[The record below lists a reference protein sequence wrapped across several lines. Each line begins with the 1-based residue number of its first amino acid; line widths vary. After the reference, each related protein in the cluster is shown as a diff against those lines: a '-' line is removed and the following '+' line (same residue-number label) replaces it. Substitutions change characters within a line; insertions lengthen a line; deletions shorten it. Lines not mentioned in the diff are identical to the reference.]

1 MVAVTCVI
9 MQKNGAGMIT
19 ATSCYWDKST
29 DGKILWF
36 HDFNI
41 YKFMLFGALNNL
53 VVIIGLL
60 IINNQMWAWDR

>member
-29 DGKILWF
+29 DGKIL
-36 HDFNI
+36 
-41 YKFMLFGALNNL
+41 
-53 VVIIGLL
+53 
-60 IINNQMWAWDR
+60 

>member
-29 DGKILWF
+29 DGKILWSR
-36 HDFNI
+36 DLNI

-53 VVIIGLL
+53 VVLIGPL
-60 IINNQMWAWDR
+60 IINNQMWTWDR